1 MLQIIAAA
9 ATTTTT
15 TTSLKSYQ
23 LPIQNN
29 AEMVVVY
36 ILKSSKSSGA
46 IFHYCWSDTTLCST
60 SFVLLFLPGLVRS
73 ASHPWCCFSLLLCYL
88 QDILALFLSGLVPST
103 SYIWCFFYLVWLD
116 TFWKS
121 SLVLRLSAGLVLRYH
136 LQQIICS
143 SSVTTSL
150 EFGKSGYM
158 QEAQG
163 GAQEY

>member
-9 ATTTTT
+9 TTTT

-29 AEMVVVY
+29 AKMVVVY

-46 IFHYCWSDTTLCST
+46 IFHYCWSDTTLRST

-88 QDILALFLSGLVPST
+88 QDIFGAFSVWFGAIYKLHLVFFLSGLVG
-103 SYIWCFFYLVWLD
+103 YFLEV
-116 TFWKS
+116 
-121 SLVLRLSAGLVLRYH
+121 VVRAA
-136 LQQIICS
+136 
-143 SSVTTSL
+143 SVTTFL

-158 QEAQG
+158 QQAQG
-163 GAQEY
+163 GAQGY